1 MSEQQHQ
8 QANFNT
14 TNFFIFLFKWRKPLL
29 IISLAAAIISGAFS
43 FLITPKYKSTVI
55 LFPTS
60 TNAISKALLADNY
73 GGKLD
78 ILEFGEEAQTEQLL
92 QILSSNEIR
101 SRVIK
106 KFNLIDHYEIEP
118 DSKFKMTKLF
128 EEYNSNIKYRRTE
141 YMAVE
146 ITVLDKDPQV
156 AADIAN
162 YISDKLDSVKNKI
175 QKERAIKA
183 FAIVETEYKKLQND
197 IKNLEDSL
205 TVLRKLGINDYETQ
219 AEAYNTQLAIALSKN
234 NKEAVRAIEERLQL
248 LGNYGSAYV
257 SIRDELELEKKQ
269 LSAIKE
275 KYEEAKVDANENL
288 PSKFVVDKAYKAE
301 RKSYPIRW
309 LIVVISTL
317 SVFLLSIMT
326 LIIIENFSK
335 KKFWVRTPANT
346 PNLT

>member
-1 MSEQQHQ
+1 MSEQESK
-8 QANFNT
+8 QANFNSS
-14 TNFFIFLFKWRKPLL
+14 NFFIFLYKWRKPLL
-29 IISLAAAIISGAFS
+29 IISLATAIISAGIS

-106 KFNLIDHYEIEP
+106 KFNLMQHYEIES
-118 DSKFKMTKLF
+118 DSKFKMTRLF
-128 EEYNSNIKYRRTE
+128 NEYSSNITYRRTE

-146 ITVLDKDPQV
+146 ITVLDKDPQI

-162 YISDKLDSVKNKI
+162 YISDQLDSVKNKM
-175 QKERAIKA
+175 QKERAVKA
-183 FAIVETEYKKLQND
+183 FTIVETEYKKLQND
-197 IKNLEDSL
+197 IKMMEDSL

-248 LGNYGSAYV
+248 LGDFGSAYV

-275 KYEEAKVDANENL
+275 KYEEAKVDANEEL

-301 RKSYPIRW
+301 RKSFPIRW
-309 LIVVISTL
+309 LIIVISII
-317 SVFLLSIMT
+317 SVFLLSVMT
-326 LIIIENFSK
+326 LIIIENLSK
-335 KKFWVRTPANT
+335 KKFQANKTEST

>member
-1 MSEQQHQ
+1 MAEQDPK

-14 TNFFIFLFKWRKPLL
+14 TNFFIFLYKWRKPLI
-29 IISLAAAIISGAFS
+29 IISLAAAIISGALS
-43 FLITPKYKSTVI
+43 FLITPKYKSSVI

-106 KFNLIDHYEIEP
+106 KFNLMQHYDIET
-118 DSKFKMTKLF
+118 DSKYKMTRMYD
-128 EEYNSNIKYRRTE
+128 EYNSNITYRRTE

-146 ITVLDKDPQV
+146 ITVLDKDPQI

-162 YISDKLDSVKNKI
+162 YISDQLDSVKNRM
-175 QKERAIKA
+175 QKERAVKA
-183 FAIVETEYKKLQND
+183 FGIVETEYKKLVND
-197 IKNLEDSL
+197 IKVMEDSL
-205 TVLRKLGINDYETQ
+205 TVLRKMGINDYETQ

-234 NKEAVRAIEERLQL
+234 NMAAVRAIEERLQL
-248 LGNYGSAYV
+248 LGDYGSAYV
-257 SIRDELELEKKQ
+257 SLRDELELEKKQ
-269 LSAIKE
+269 LSAIKA
-275 KYEEAKVDANENL
+275 KYEEAKVDATEDL
-288 PSKFVVDKAYKAE
+288 PSKFVVDRAYKAE

-309 LIVVISTL
+309 LIVALSTI
-317 SVFLLSIMT
+317 SVFFLSIMV

-335 KKFWVRTPANT
+335 KKFLADKPENT
-346 PNLT
+346 RNIT

>member
-1 MSEQQHQ
+1 MAEQETK

-14 TNFFIFLFKWRKPLL
+14 TNFFLFLYKWRKPLL
-29 IISLAAAIISGAFS
+29 IVSIAAAIISAGIS

-106 KFNLIDHYEIEP
+106 KFNLIQHYEIEP
-118 DSKFKMTKLF
+118 DSKYKMTRLF
-128 EEYNSNIKYRRTE
+128 EEYNNNINCRRTE

-146 ITVLDKDPQV
+146 ITVMDKEPQM

-162 YISDKLDSVKNKI
+162 YISDQLDSVKNNM
-175 QKERAIKA
+175 QKERALKA

-197 IKNLEDSL
+197 IKKMEDSL

-234 NKEAVRAIEERLQL
+234 NKEAVRAIEGRIQL
-248 LGNYGSAYV
+248 LGDFGSAYV

-269 LSAIKE
+269 LSAIKA
-275 KYEEAKVDANENL
+275 KYEEAKVDANEDL

-301 RKSYPIRW
+301 RKSYPVRW
-309 LIVVISTL
+309 LIVLLSTM
-317 SVFLLSIMT
+317 SVFLLSIMI
-326 LIIIENFSK
+326 LIIFENFSK
-335 KKFWVRTPANT
+335 KKFLPVKQENT
-346 PNLT
+346 SNMT

>member
-1 MSEQQHQ
+1 MAEPEYK
-8 QANFNT
+8 QATFNT
-14 TNFFIFLFKWRKPLL
+14 SNFFLFLYKWRKPLI
-29 IISLAAAIISGAFS
+29 IISLAAAIISSGIS
-43 FLITPKYKSTVI
+43 FLITPKFKSTVI

-106 KFNLIDHYEIEP
+106 KFNLMQHYEIEN
-118 DSKFKMTKLF
+118 DSKYKMTRMF
-128 EEYNSNIKYRRTE
+128 DEYNSNISYRRTE

-146 ITVLDKDPQV
+146 ITVLDKDPQI

-162 YISDKLDSVKNKI
+162 YISDQLDSVKNKM
-175 QKERAIKA
+175 QKERAVKA
-183 FAIVETEYKKLQND
+183 FSIVETEYKKLQND
-197 IKNLEDSL
+197 INMLEDSL
-205 TVLRKLGINDYETQ
+205 TVLRKMGVNDYETQ

-234 NKEAVRAIEERLQL
+234 NQQAVRAIEERLQL
-248 LGNYGSAYV
+248 LGDYGSAYV

-269 LSAIKE
+269 LSAIKG
-275 KYEEAKVDANENL
+275 KYEEAKVDATEDL

-301 RKSYPIRW
+301 RKSYPVRW
-309 LIVVISTL
+309 LIVVLSTIST
-317 SVFLLSIMT
+317 FLLCVMA

-335 KKFWVRTPANT
+335 KKF
-346 PNLT
+346 LTDRPVTTTNII